1 MRITFITPQPPEQF
15 GGGGMLIYAH
25 LLALSHLLGS
35 NNLLYFGPESKSVD
49 IASLVKE
56 VYYVPQSS
64 NVEKVKAVMTQ
75 RNYTTLGI
83 YYEQHKQE
91 IVKMIKEF
99 SDFVWVEFTK
109 TGHLINDLQ
118 NAECYV
124 ACYAHNYEHDYYM
137 ISERNIYYLFKAPI
151 IENEKLSCSSAQII
165 LGDDSYLNRIKQQYN
180 SIANY
185 YHLPFYS
192 FKDNFQLVN
201 RKPSDIKSII
211 VSGSFAYGHSLETV
225 KKILAVWRNIDVK
238 DLYLCLCGSGM
249 ERLSTYLKDIS
260 NLVIYNKPYDEYP
273 IIQNAKVYLNP
284 FSSSSG
290 VLTRNLVAMAVGVP
304 IVGLADSFKGY
315 SVENKKDVIMCEQLE
330 ESIHTAIKVTRNSQL
345 LEFLIG
351 NIINTFNTT
360 YSLSCGK
367 KNITS
372 ILQRLSTM

>member
-1 MRITFITPQPPEQF
+1 LEEKMRITFITPQPPEQF

-137 ISERNIYYLFKAPI
+137 ISERNIYYLFKAAI
-151 IENEKLSCSSAQII
+151 IENERLRNLFKATSSRNGFHTLNAFGFKACEIVYTQSEKWLDDFIALIYKNADI
-165 LGDDSYLNRIKQQYN
+165 LKDYIEKELPMIKVYTLEGTYLQWMDFSALNMSNEELEKFLHKDCQLFFDEGYIFGSEGNGFERMN
-180 SIANY
+180 IAC
-185 YHLPFYS
+185 PT
-192 FKDNFQLVN
+192 VMM
-201 RKPSDIKSII
+201 
-211 VSGSFAYGHSLETV
+211 LEG
-225 KKILAVWRNIDVK
+225 L
-238 DLYLCLCGSGM
+238 
-249 ERLSTYLKDIS
+249 ERLKTELK
-260 NLVIYNKPYDEYP
+260 K
-273 IIQNAKVYLNP
+273 
-284 FSSSSG
+284 
-290 VLTRNLVAMAVGVP
+290 R
-304 IVGLADSFKGY
+304 GY
-315 SVENKKDVIMCEQLE
+315 
-330 ESIHTAIKVTRNSQL
+330 
-345 LEFLIG
+345 
-351 NIINTFNTT
+351 
-360 YSLSCGK
+360 
-367 KNITS
+367 
-372 ILQRLSTM
+372 